1 MDSGLDSPLSDS
13 RNGEEGG
20 GESVPLLPYTKVF
33 DEAFPFYLSIGM
45 SSEEY
50 WNGEPSLVIPYRK
63 AYQLKQ
69 KQQNYNA
76 WLQGMYFYDALTRVA
91 PIFNAFAKE
100 GSRTEPY
107 PDEPYPITRED
118 KDEQERRK
126 NERIRREQ
134 LEHFK
139 AMVANFN
146 KEKQ

>member
-1 MDSGLDSPLSDS
+1 
-13 RNGEEGG
+13 
-20 GESVPLLPYTKVF
+20 
-33 DEAFPFYLSIGM
+33 M

-50 WNGEPSLVIPYRK
+50 WNGESSLVIPYRK
-63 AYQLKQ
+63 AHQLKQ

-107 PDEPYPITRED
+107 LEEPYPITRED